1 MKIKR
6 GPVICLFLTLGAAS
20 GAGVE
25 TVLAQ
30 STSASGAFPSRA
42 VRYVVPAAP
51 GGGSDALARTLAQKL
66 NEEWGQPV
74 VVDNRSGANG
84 IIGTDAVAKSKPDG
98 YTWIQVLNTHV
109 INPIVY
115 RKIPYDAR
123 DLIPVTLLA
132 KYPYILIVHP
142 SLPAKSVRE
151 LIALA
156 KARPGQLIYASSG
169 NASGPHLSMELF
181 KTRSKIDMVHV
192 PYKGSGPGSIDL
204 IGGHVQLLLTSYL
217 SAVPLIRGGRVR
229 VLAVTG
235 ARRAAA
241 LPDVS
246 TMIESG
252 VPGYDV
258 NGWYGLMVAA
268 GTPPAIVSKIQADVA
283 SALRAPAINARLVN
297 ELADPIG
304 NSPEEFAAYL
314 NSETQTWGGVI
325 KNLNLPP
332 ESL

>member
-6 GPVICLFLTLGAAS
+6 RPVICLFLTLAAAP

-30 STSASGAFPSRA
+30 STSASAAFPSRA

-109 INPIVY
+109 INPMVY

-123 DLIPVTLLA
+123 DVIPVTLLA

-156 KARPGQLIYASSG
+156 KARPGELIYASSG

-181 KTRSKIDMVHV
+181 KARSKIDMVHV

-235 ARRAAA
+235 AQRPTA
-241 LPDVS
+241 LPDVP

-297 ELADPIG
+297 ELAEPIG

-325 KNLNLPP
+325 KNLNLRPG
-332 ESL
+332 SL